1 MLGDD
6 IADVL
11 SSGGV
16 GTVATNIFVGQMPDN
31 VDTGLSVI
39 ETGGAF
45 PLRTMGAGA
54 SAIGAP
60 TAPVELP
67 RVQVLSRSPIYATA
81 RAKAQDAFNL
91 LDGIAART
99 INGVRYLY
107 ITAVQSPMDLG
118 RDKNNRAHFSVNFD
132 VVKAVSTSS
141 ST

>member
-6 IADVL
+6 FADVL

-31 VDTGLSVI
+31 VDTGISVL
-39 ETGGAF
+39 ETGGAP
-45 PLRTMGAGA
+45 PLCTFGSGATSIGVPA
-54 SAIGAP
+54 S
-60 TAPVELP
+60 TVERP

-91 LDGIAART
+91 LDGLAART

-107 ITAVQSPMDLG
+107 ISAVQSPIDLG
-118 RDKNNRAHFSVNFD
+118 RDGNLRAHFSVNFD